1 MYPTWY
7 ASIRTMERSY
17 GLALVSRQAMKTR
30 GLLEWTADPDQSFYT
45 KGELKA
51 AKLRKAQARQE
62 KRLRRGLRR
71 S

>member
-1 MYPTWY
+1 MR
-7 ASIRTMERSY
+7 A
-17 GLALVSRQAMKTR
+17 R
-30 GLLEWTADPDQSFYT
+30 GLLEWTADPDQSYYT

-51 AKLRKAQARQE
+51 AKLRKAKARHE